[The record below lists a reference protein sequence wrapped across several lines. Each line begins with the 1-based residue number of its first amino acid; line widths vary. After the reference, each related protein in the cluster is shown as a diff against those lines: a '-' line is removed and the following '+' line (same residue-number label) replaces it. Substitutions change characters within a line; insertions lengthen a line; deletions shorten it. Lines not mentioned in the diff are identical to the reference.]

1 MPVITA
7 NHILVADLDKATAL
21 KQAISEGANFENLAK
36 QHSSCPSSQTG
47 GNLGPFDRG
56 MMVPPFEHAAFAL
69 NVGEISE
76 PVQTQFGWHLIQRTS

>member
-7 NHILVADLDKATAL
+7 NHILVSDQEKASSL
-21 KQAISEGANFENLAK
+21 KQALVEGADFGSLAR
-36 QHSSCPSSQTG
+36 QHSSCPSSQVG

-56 MMVPPFEHAAFAL
+56 MMVPPFEAAAFAL